1 MSLAIMSLAIKAA
14 TRRRLSLASSFLVP
28 IVSVGISTARAQ
40 QAPPEQLPP
49 IEVTSPTD
57 PNRTRA
63 RPTYDEASVS
73 RRVAPAAAP
82 STGTRPAAG
91 TGSDAPSE
99 SASQGAGD
107 SGGQRFP
114 GIVGTSSTVITAKE
128 IELAPQ
134 QTLPE
139 IIAQVPGVQLQSL
152 FGGVN
157 GAKSSVDLRG
167 FGAFATANTLILV
180 NGRRL
185 NDVDMAQVD
194 LSTIPLNSIE
204 RIEITRGNSGA
215 VLYGDNAIGGVINI
229 VLKNGVGGPPV
240 AMKAEAGVGSFNQR
254 MAYVSAALNSGPW
267 STSFYGNGIKSDGY
281 RENNALDQRS
291 GIGNLNYTT
300 PDLKAFLTVTGD
312 DQKLGFPGGRIVDP
326 SIGVNEL
333 VTDRRGAATPFDYGN
348 QQGASATAGF
358 TKTLWNGA
366 ELIVDGGVRK
376 KDTQSG
382 FFGTVP
388 FASPFPS
395 FSSTFNDAALQT
407 WSLTPRLS
415 VKNVMFGIPSQ
426 ILTGIDYYDATFHQ
440 ERGAFR
446 GVQPTHIYD
455 LSQQSVAGYW
465 QHTLGLLPTTDFSY
479 GARIQ
484 NTNLGAR
491 DRYNPDAPG
500 CAVFFSCS
508 AQAFPLDSNETQYAL
523 HLGLEHRFNN
533 VFSVF
538 GRAARAFRT
547 PDVDERVSTGPAFGP
562 PPFFEPIP
570 GDFRLKTQTSHDIEG
585 GFRVKTNVFQVQTSV
600 YGMDLENEIHFNPV
614 LFYNVN
620 LDPTRRYGSETAA
633 ALRVSDTVTLR
644 GGLAITRA
652 VFREGPFAGSDV
664 PLVSRY
670 TGSAGVTWNIWQ
682 NYLVFD
688 ATLRAWS
695 ERFMDN
701 DQTNTQLPIPGNAT
715 ADLKLSGAYEHFFWS
730 VSVNNL
736 FNALYYD
743 YAIASTFTPGRFSAY
758 PLPGRTFLVKAGAT
772 F

>member
-1 MSLAIMSLAIKAA
+1 MSSTPA
-14 TRRRLSLASSFLVP
+14 TRQRRFWLTSTFLIP
-28 IVSVGISTARAQ
+28 IVSLGISGAQ
-40 QAPPEQLPP
+40 AQTPPPEPLPP

-63 RPTYDEASVS
+63 RPTYDEGSTS
-73 RRVAPAAAP
+73 RRVVPAAAP

-91 TGSDAPSE
+91 TGSDVASQ
-99 SASQGAGD
+99 SASQGAGG
-107 SGGQRFP
+107 SAGRQFS
-114 GIVGTSSTVITAKE
+114 GIVGTASTVITAEE
-128 IELAPQ
+128 IAHSPA
-134 QTLPE
+134 QTLQE
-139 IIAQVPGVQLQSL
+139 IIAQTPGVQLTSL

-157 GAKSSVDLRG
+157 GAKTSVDLRG
-167 FGAFATANTLILV
+167 FGAFATSNTLVLI

-185 NDVDMAQVD
+185 NDIDMAGVD
-194 LSTIPLNSIE
+194 FSTIPRDSIE

-215 VLYGDNAIGGVINI
+215 VLYGDNAVGGVINI

-240 AMKAEAGVGSFNQR
+240 AIRSEAGVGSFNQR
-254 MAYVSAALNSGPW
+254 LANLSATTNYGPW
-267 STSFYGNGIKSDGY
+267 STSFYGNAIKSDGY
-281 RENNALDQRS
+281 RVNNALDQRN
-291 GIGNLNYTT
+291 GVGNLNYTT

-395 FSSTFNDAALQT
+395 FSSTYNDASLQT
-407 WSLTPRLS
+407 WSITPRLS
-415 VKNVMFGIPSQ
+415 VKNAIFGIPSQ
-426 ILTGIDYYDATFHQ
+426 VLTGIDYYDATFHQ
-440 ERGAFR
+440 DRGAFK
-446 GVQPTHIYD
+446 GLAPTHLYD
-455 LSQQSVAGYW
+455 LSQQTLAGYW

-479 GARIQ
+479 GARVQ
-484 NTNLGAR
+484 NTSLSAR
-491 DRYNPDAPG
+491 DRYDPNAPG
-500 CAVFFSCS
+500 CAMFFNCS

-523 HLGLEHRFNN
+523 HLGLEHRFNS

-547 PDVDERVSTGPAFGP
+547 PTVDERVSSGPAFD
-562 PPFFEPIP
+562 PFFTPLP
-570 GDFRLKTQTSHDIEG
+570 GDFALKTQTSHDIEG
-585 GFRVKTNVFQVQTSV
+585 GFRIKSGGFQMQSSI
-600 YGMDLENEIHFNPV
+600 YNMDLENEIHFNPV
-614 LFYNVN
+614 LFFNTN
-620 LDPTRRYGSETAA
+620 LDPTRRYGSETSAS
-633 ALRVSDTVTLR
+633 LRVSDTVTLR
-644 GGLAITRA
+644 SGVAYTRA
-652 VFREGPFAGSDV
+652 VFREGQFAGNDV

-670 TGSAGVTWNIWQ
+670 TASGGVTWNIWQ

-701 DQTNTQLPIPGNAT
+701 DQANTQRRIPADAT
-715 ADLKLSGAYEHFFWS
+715 VDLKLSGAYYRFFWS
-730 VSVNNL
+730 LSVNNL

-758 PLPGRTFLVKAGAT
+758 PLPGRTYMVKAGAT

>member
-1 MSLAIMSLAIKAA
+1 
-14 TRRRLSLASSFLVP
+14 V
-28 IVSVGISTARAQ
+28 
-40 QAPPEQLPP
+40 
-49 IEVTSPTD
+49 
-57 PNRTRA
+57 
-63 RPTYDEASVS
+63 
-73 RRVAPAAAP
+73 
-82 STGTRPAAG
+82 
-91 TGSDAPSE
+91 
-99 SASQGAGD
+99 
-107 SGGQRFP
+107 
-114 GIVGTSSTVITAKE
+114 
-128 IELAPQ
+128 
-134 QTLPE
+134 
-139 IIAQVPGVQLQSL
+139 
-152 FGGVN
+152 
-157 GAKSSVDLRG
+157 
-167 FGAFATANTLILV
+167 LI

-185 NDVDMAQVD
+185 NDIDMAGVD
-194 LSTIPLNSIE
+194 FSTIPRDSIE

-240 AMKAEAGVGSFNQR
+240 AMRAEAGVGSFNQR
-254 MAYVSAALNSGPW
+254 LASVSTALNSGPW
-267 STSFYGNGIKSDGY
+267 STSFYGNAIKSDGY
-281 RENNALDQRS
+281 RENNALDQRN
-291 GIGNLNYTT
+291 GVGNLNYTT

-333 VTDRRGAATPFDYGN
+333 VTNRRGAATPFDYGN

-395 FSSTFNDAALQT
+395 FSSTYNDASLQT
-407 WSLTPRLS
+407 WSITPRLS
-415 VKNVMFGIPSQ
+415 VKNAIFGIPSQ
-426 ILTGIDYYDATFHQ
+426 VLTGIDYYDATFHQ
-440 ERGAFR
+440 DRGAFK
-446 GVQPTHIYD
+446 GLAPTHIYD
-455 LSQQSVAGYW
+455 LSQQTLAGYW

-479 GARIQ
+479 GARVQ
-484 NTNLGAR
+484 NTSLSAR
-491 DRYNPDAPG
+491 DRYDPNAPG
-500 CAVFFSCS
+500 CAMFFNCS

-523 HLGLEHRFNN
+523 HLGLEHRFNS

-547 PDVDERVSTGPAFGP
+547 PTVDERVSSGPAFD
-562 PPFFEPIP
+562 PFFTPLP
-570 GDFRLKTQTSHDIEG
+570 GDFALKTQTSHDIEG
-585 GFRVKTNVFQVQTSV
+585 GFRIKSGGFQMQSSI
-600 YGMDLENEIHFNPV
+600 YNMDLENEIHFNPV
-614 LFYNVN
+614 LFFNTN
-620 LDPTRRYGSETAA
+620 LDPTRRYGSETSAS
-633 ALRVSDTVTLR
+633 LRVSDTVTLR
-644 GGLAITRA
+644 SGVAYTRA
-652 VFREGPFAGSDV
+652 VFREGQFAGNDV

-670 TGSAGVTWNIWQ
+670 TASGGVTWNIWQ

-701 DQTNTQLPIPGNAT
+701 DQANTQRRIPADAT
-715 ADLKLSGAYEHFFWS
+715 VDLKLSGAYDRFFWS
-730 VSVNNL
+730 LSVNNL

-758 PLPGRTFLVKAGAT
+758 PLPGRTYMVKAGAT